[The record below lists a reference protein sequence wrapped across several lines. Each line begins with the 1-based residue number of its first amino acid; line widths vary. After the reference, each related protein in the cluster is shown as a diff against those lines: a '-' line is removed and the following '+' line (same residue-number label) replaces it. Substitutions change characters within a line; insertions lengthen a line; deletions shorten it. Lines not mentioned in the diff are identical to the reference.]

1 MAVVLPDLIDPAQGA
16 FVKGRSISENI
27 LMAQELIRGY
37 ARKRISPRC
46 MIMVDI
52 RKAYDTR
59 NNGTTHNVIPAV
71 KRYLAHTLPGV
82 VKALHGAGGIM
93 APSLTMYLRLRDTL
107 AHTLPGC
114 GKGTHGWLC
123 PAMEQVLSYRREMP
137 HGDCVERKFRPWDLT
152 GSAGLMNAEER
163 KCSCAWF
170 IDKADR
176 PNLLPRDERWET
188 FVKVAVARAVRIEAS
203 RWKRSDH
210 RVVS

>member
-82 VKALHGAGGIM
+82 VKALHGVGGIM
-93 APSLTMYLRLRDTL
+93 TPSTTSYPRLKGSLVPYVDL
-107 AHTLPGC
+107 ILYDVVGAGC
-114 GKGTHGWLC
+114 GL
-123 PAMEQVLSYRREMP
+123 
-137 HGDCVERKFRPWDLT
+137 
-152 GSAGLMNAEER
+152 AGLMNAEER

-170 IDKADR
+170 ID

-203 RWKRSDH
+203 RWKRSD
-210 RVVS
+210 RVHLFMF